1 MTIIK
6 YLKDKLSRIN
16 FRLSIIGINP
26 YLFYLS
32 IKGLPFYIRDW
43 FKFKKKFVGKMV
55 IAPCLNDRFDQGG
68 DVKSEYFWQD
78 LLVAQWIHDDSPKK
92 HVDIGSRIDGFVS
105 HLATFREVEVFDI
118 RPIKA
123 NVRNI
128 IFNQADITNE
138 NFFHKYKDNY
148 CDSVSCLH
156 SIEHFGLGRYGDRID
171 SSGFLLG
178 IKNMIKLLQDK
189 GNFYLSTPVG
199 KERVEFNANW
209 VFNPKRILKIF
220 NDEGLSLEKLTIF
233 NNQSELEELKI
244 NEESLDRLSYENY
257 NLAIFKFIKIK
268 NTITSNS
275 I

>member
-6 YLKDKLSRIN
+6 YLKNKLSRIN

-26 YLFYLS
+26 FLFYLS
-32 IKGLPFYIRDW
+32 IKGIPFYIRDW
-43 FKFKKKFVGKMV
+43 FKFKKKFVGKMI
-55 IAPCLNDRFDQGG
+55 IAPCLNDRFGEGG

-78 LLVAQWIHDDSPKK
+78 LLVAQLIYDDSPKK

-118 RPIKA
+118 RPIKV
-123 NVRNI
+123 NIRNI

-138 NFFHKYKDNY
+138 NFFDRHIDNY

-156 SIEHFGLGRYGDRID
+156 SIEHFGLGRYGDRINTN
-171 SSGFLLG
+171 GFLLG

-189 GNFYLSTPVG
+189 GKFYLSTPVG

-209 VFNPKRILKIF
+209 VFNPRRILKIF
-220 NDEGLSLEKLTIF
+220 DDEGLSLEKLIIF
-233 NNQSELEELKI
+233 NNESGLEELKI
-244 NEESLDRLSYENY
+244 NEETLNRLSNENY

-268 NTITSNS
+268 NNS
-275 I
+275 MSDLI